1 MVMPD
6 QIMCAEPVQ
15 DEEIVM
21 LRALMGNMSP
31 YDPHFYLHD
40 GMMVEV
46 TWVANSGHPG
56 DLVTKRKMPWSG
68 AGSALDSEGDGG
80 GD

>member
-6 QIMCAEPVQ
+6 QILCAEPVQ

-31 YDPHFYLHD
+31 TTRTFICT
-40 GMMVEV
+40 M
-46 TWVANSGHPG
+46 A
-56 DLVTKRKMPWSG
+56 
-68 AGSALDSEGDGG
+68 
-80 GD
+80 